1 MYDISY
7 QNACTELIEILK
19 TISKED
25 FSKIPKK
32 IIELIYE
39 NRNTNYRFK
48 YSKYKSL
55 DEQNVS
61 ITTKQMIIILF
72 KNYFANEKQKE
83 WIKIQE
89 KIAIRKSEEEKKK
102 RFDSTIIFKNNNKN
116 KEHELQLANDNSK
129 KIEQFIDKILDFI
142 FGKRINIE

>member
-19 TISKED
+19 KINKED
-25 FSKIPKK
+25 FSKIPKN

-61 ITTKQMIIILF
+61 ITTKQLIIILF

-129 KIEQFIDKILDFI
+129 KIEKFIDNILDSI